1 MGEVRQAPGS
11 GTRLVGMWKV
21 CNVLMSLFF
30 ALAAYVQIND
40 PDAGLWMVGY
50 GVPAVL
56 CAGIGWKPQVTEQ
69 VFVLKAPPGGCVVSV
84 QLSAEQLITDQCT
97 VTVVVAETLPW
108 RRVADLHVMT
118 SAAAAAALGWALREE
133 PVTHIL
139 QQEQGRYCS
148 WLQIYW
154 ITKISSVGDH
164 VRIFWPHADACLASP
179 VSPLREGSG
188 RDAQSLHSCRHHSL
202 PSRGLAVLPHQQG
215 AESQLAFTL

>member
-56 CAGIGWKPQVTEQ
+56 CAGIGWKPQVT
-69 VFVLKAPPGGCVVSV
+69 
-84 QLSAEQLITDQCT
+84 
-97 VTVVVAETLPW
+97 ETLPW